1 MAKYQTKIILTLRSE
16 GLTFLAGEVLDITD
30 ERAADINEQLES
42 AFPTLSPV
50 LVPLNKAQDDKT
62 PELDE
67 DKTPDDK
74 TPTNDPDD
82 NTPDDKTPTRE
93 ELKAE
98 LKALGVE
105 YPSRATIAQLT
116 ELLEAAKK

>member
-16 GLTFLAGEVLDITD
+16 GQTFLAGEVLDITD

-50 LVPLNKAQDDKT
+50 LVPLDKAQ
-62 PELDE
+62 
-67 DKTPDDK
+67 
-74 TPTNDPDD
+74 DD
-82 NTPDDKTPTRE
+82 NTPDDKAPTRD

-116 ELLEAAKK
+116 ELLEAAKQ

>member
-1 MAKYQTKIILTLRSE
+1 MAQYQTKIILTLKSE

-50 LVPLNKAQDDKT
+50 LVPLDKA

-67 DKTPDDK
+67 NKTPDDK

-82 NTPDDKTPTRE
+82 NTPDDKAPTRD

-105 YPSRATIAQLT
+105 YPSRATLAQLT

>member
-1 MAKYQTKIILTLRSE
+1 MAQYQTKIILTLKSE
-16 GLTFLAGEVLDITD
+16 GQTFLAGEVLDITD

-50 LVPLNKAQDDKT
+50 LVSLDKA

-67 DKTPDDK
+67 DKAPDEDKADDK
-74 TPTNDPDD
+74 A
-82 NTPDDKTPTRE
+82 PTRE

>member
-1 MAKYQTKIILTLRSE
+1 MAQYQTKIILTLRSE
-16 GLTFLAGEVLDITD
+16 GQTFLAGEVLDITD

-50 LVPLNKAQDDKT
+50 LVPLDKA

-67 DKTPDDK
+67 VK

-82 NTPDDKTPTRE
+82 NTPDDKAPTRE

-116 ELLEAAKK
+116 ELLEVAKK

>member
-1 MAKYQTKIILTLRSE
+1 MAQYQTKIILTLKSE

-50 LVPLNKAQDDKT
+50 LVPLDKA

-67 DKTPDDK
+67 NKTPDDK

-82 NTPDDKTPTRE
+82 NTPDDKAPTRE

-116 ELLEAAKK
+116 ELLEVAKK

>member
-1 MAKYQTKIILTLRSE
+1 MAQYQTKIILTLKSE

-50 LVPLNKAQDDKT
+50 LVPLDKA

-67 DKTPDDK
+67 VKTQ
-74 TPTNDPDD
+74 TNDPDD
-82 NTPDDKTPTRE
+82 NTPDDKAPTRE

-116 ELLEAAKK
+116 ELLEVAKK

>member
-50 LVPLNKAQDDKT
+50 LVPLDKA

-67 DKTPDDK
+67 NKTPDDK
-74 TPTNDPDD
+74 A
-82 NTPDDKTPTRE
+82 PTRE

>member
-1 MAKYQTKIILTLRSE
+1 MAQYQTKIILTLRSE

-50 LVPLNKAQDDKT
+50 LVPLDKA

-67 DKTPDDK
+67 NKTPDDK
-74 TPTNDPDD
+74 A
-82 NTPDDKTPTRE
+82 PTRE

-105 YPSRATIAQLT
+105 YPSRASIAQLT
-116 ELLEAAKK
+116 ELLEVAKK

>member
-1 MAKYQTKIILTLRSE
+1 MAQYQTKIILTLKSE

-50 LVPLNKAQDDKT
+50 LVPLDKA

-67 DKTPDDK
+67 
-74 TPTNDPDD
+74 N
-82 NTPDDKTPTRE
+82 KTPTRE

>member
-16 GLTFLAGEVLDITD
+16 GQTFLTGEVLDITD

-50 LVPLNKAQDDKT
+50 LVPLYKA

-67 DKTPDDK
+67 NKTPDDK

-82 NTPDDKTPTRE
+82 NTPDDKAPTRD

-98 LKALGVE
+98 LKAMGVE

-116 ELLEAAKK
+116 ELLEVAKK

>member
-1 MAKYQTKIILTLRSE
+1 MAQYQTKIILTLKSE

-50 LVPLNKAQDDKT
+50 LVPLEKA

-67 DKTPDDK
+67 VK

-82 NTPDDKTPTRE
+82 NTPDDKAPTRD

-116 ELLEAAKK
+116 ELLEVAKK

>member
-1 MAKYQTKIILTLRSE
+1 MAQYQTKIILTLKSE

-50 LVPLNKAQDDKT
+50 LVPLNKA

-67 DKTPDDK
+67 NKTPDDK

-82 NTPDDKTPTRE
+82 NTPDDKAPTRE

>member
-1 MAKYQTKIILTLRSE
+1 MAQYQTKIILTLRSE
-16 GLTFLAGEVLDITD
+16 GQTFLAGEVLDITD
-30 ERAADINEQLES
+30 ERAADINEQLTS

-50 LVPLNKAQDDKT
+50 LVPLDKAQDDKA
-62 PELDE
+62 
-67 DKTPDDK
+67 
-74 TPTNDPDD
+74 
-82 NTPDDKTPTRE
+82 PTRE

>member
-1 MAKYQTKIILTLRSE
+1 MAQYQTKIILTLRSE
-16 GLTFLAGEVLDITD
+16 GQTFLAGEVLDITV

-50 LVPLNKAQDDKT
+50 LVPLEKA

-67 DKTPDDK
+67 VK

-82 NTPDDKTPTRE
+82 NTPDDKAPTRD

>member
-1 MAKYQTKIILTLRSE
+1 MAQYQTKIILTLKSE
-16 GLTFLAGEVLDITD
+16 GQTFLAGEVLDITD

-50 LVPLNKAQDDKT
+50 LVPLDKA

-67 DKTPDDK
+67 VK

-82 NTPDDKTPTRE
+82 NTPDDKAPTRE

-116 ELLEAAKK
+116 ELLEVAKK

>member
-1 MAKYQTKIILTLRSE
+1 MAQYQTKIILTLKSE

-30 ERAADINEQLES
+30 ERAADINVQLES

-50 LVPLNKAQDDKT
+50 LVPLDKA

-67 DKTPDDK
+67 DKTL
-74 TPTNDPDD
+74 TNGPDD
-82 NTPDDKTPTRE
+82 NTPDDKAPTRE

>member
-1 MAKYQTKIILTLRSE
+1 MAQYQTKIILTLKSE

-50 LVPLNKAQDDKT
+50 LVPLDKA
-62 PELDE
+62 PELDVN
-67 DKTPDDK
+67 KTPDDK

-82 NTPDDKTPTRE
+82 NTPDDKAPTRE

-105 YPSRATIAQLT
+105 YPSRATLAQLT

>member
-1 MAKYQTKIILTLRSE
+1 MAQYQTKIILTLRSE
-16 GLTFLAGEVLDITD
+16 GQTFLTGEVLDITD

-50 LVPLNKAQDDKT
+50 LVPLDKA

-67 DKTPDDK
+67 VK

-82 NTPDDKTPTRE
+82 NTPDDKAPTRE

-116 ELLEAAKK
+116 ELLEVAKK

>member
-1 MAKYQTKIILTLRSE
+1 MAQYQTKIILTLKSE

-50 LVPLNKAQDDKT
+50 LVPLDKA

-67 DKTPDDK
+67 VKTPANEPDDNKPDDK
-74 TPTNDPDD
+74 A
-82 NTPDDKTPTRE
+82 PTRD

>member
-1 MAKYQTKIILTLRSE
+1 MAQYQTKIILTLKSE

-50 LVPLNKAQDDKT
+50 LVPLDKA

-67 DKTPDDK
+67 VK

-82 NTPDDKTPTRE
+82 NTPDDKAPTRE

>member
-1 MAKYQTKIILTLRSE
+1 MAQYQTKIILTLRSE
-16 GLTFLAGEVLDITD
+16 GQTFLAGEVLDITD

-50 LVPLNKAQDDKT
+50 LVPLDKA

-67 DKTPDDK
+67 NKTPDDK
-74 TPTNDPDD
+74 A
-82 NTPDDKTPTRE
+82 PTRE

>member
-1 MAKYQTKIILTLRSE
+1 MAQYQTKIILTLKSE
-16 GLTFLAGEVLDITD
+16 GQTFLAGEVLDITD
-30 ERAADINEQLES
+30 ERAADINEQLTS

-50 LVPLNKAQDDKT
+50 LVPLDKAQ
-62 PELDE
+62 
-67 DKTPDDK
+67 
-74 TPTNDPDD
+74 
-82 NTPDDKTPTRE
+82 DDKTPTRE

-105 YPSRATIAQLT
+105 YPSRSTIAQLT

>member
-1 MAKYQTKIILTLRSE
+1 MAQYQTKIILTLRSE

-50 LVPLNKAQDDKT
+50 LVPLDKAQ
-62 PELDE
+62 ELDE
-67 DKTPDDK
+67 VK

-82 NTPDDKTPTRE
+82 NTPDDKAPTRE

>member
-1 MAKYQTKIILTLRSE
+1 MAQYQTKIILTLKSE

-30 ERAADINEQLES
+30 ERASDINEQLES

-50 LVPLNKAQDDKT
+50 LVPLDKAQ
-62 PELDE
+62 ELDE
-67 DKTPDDK
+67 NKTPDDK
-74 TPTNDPDD
+74 A
-82 NTPDDKTPTRE
+82 PTRE

-105 YPSRATIAQLT
+105 YPSRATLAQLT

>member
-1 MAKYQTKIILTLRSE
+1 MAQYQTKIILTLIAE
-16 GLTFLAGEVLDITD
+16 EQTFLEGEVLDITD
-30 ERAADINEQLES
+30 ERAAYINEHLES

-50 LVPLNKAQDDKT
+50 LVSLDKAPVVDEDKT

-67 DKTPDDK
+67 NK

-82 NTPDDKTPTRE
+82 NTPDDKAPTRE

-98 LKALGVE
+98 LTALGVE

>member
-1 MAKYQTKIILTLRSE
+1 MAQYQTKIILTLKSE
-16 GLTFLAGEVLDITD
+16 GQTLLAGEVLDITD

-50 LVPLNKAQDDKT
+50 LVLLDKAQ
-62 PELDE
+62 
-67 DKTPDDK
+67 
-74 TPTNDPDD
+74 DD
-82 NTPDDKTPTRE
+82 NTPDDKAPTRE

>member
-50 LVPLNKAQDDKT
+50 LVPLDKA

-67 DKTPDDK
+67 NKTPDDK
-74 TPTNDPDD
+74 A
-82 NTPDDKTPTRE
+82 PTRE

-116 ELLEAAKK
+116 ELLEVAKK

>member
-1 MAKYQTKIILTLRSE
+1 MAQYQTKIILTLKSE

-50 LVPLNKAQDDKT
+50 LVPLDKA

-67 DKTPDDK
+67 DKTPDD
-74 TPTNDPDD
+74 
-82 NTPDDKTPTRE
+82 NTPDDKAPTRE

>member
-1 MAKYQTKIILTLRSE
+1 MAQYQTKIILTLKSE

-30 ERAADINEQLES
+30 ERAADINEHLES

-50 LVPLNKAQDDKT
+50 LVPLDKA
-62 PELDE
+62 PELNE

-74 TPTNDPDD
+74 A
-82 NTPDDKTPTRE
+82 PTRE

>member
-1 MAKYQTKIILTLRSE
+1 MTQYQTKIILTLKSE
-16 GLTFLAGEVLDITD
+16 GQTFLAGEVLDITD

-50 LVPLNKAQDDKT
+50 LVPLDKAQDDKT

-74 TPTNDPDD
+74 A
-82 NTPDDKTPTRE
+82 PTRE

-105 YPSRATIAQLT
+105 YPSRATVAQLT

>member
-1 MAKYQTKIILTLRSE
+1 MAQYQTKIILTLKSE
-16 GLTFLAGEVLDITD
+16 GQTLLAGEVLDITD

-50 LVPLNKAQDDKT
+50 LVPLDKA
-62 PELDE
+62 
-67 DKTPDDK
+67 
-74 TPTNDPDD
+74 PDD
-82 NTPDDKTPTRE
+82 NTPDDKAPTRE

>member
-1 MAKYQTKIILTLRSE
+1 MAQYQTKIILTLKSE

-50 LVPLNKAQDDKT
+50 LVPLDKAQDDKA
-62 PELDE
+62 
-67 DKTPDDK
+67 PDDK
-74 TPTNDPDD
+74 A
-82 NTPDDKTPTRE
+82 PDDKAPTRD

>member
-1 MAKYQTKIILTLRSE
+1 MAQYQTKIILTLKAE
-16 GLTFLAGEVLDITD
+16 GQTFLAGEVLDITD
-30 ERAADINEQLES
+30 ERAADINEKLTS

-50 LVPLNKAQDDKT
+50 LVSLDQAQDDKA

-67 DKTPDDK
+67 DKTPDD
-74 TPTNDPDD
+74 
-82 NTPDDKTPTRE
+82 NTPDDKAPTRE

>member
-16 GLTFLAGEVLDITD
+16 GQTFLAGEVLDITD
-30 ERAADINEQLES
+30 DRAADINEQLES

-50 LVPLNKAQDDKT
+50 LVPLDKA

-67 DKTPDDK
+67 VK

-82 NTPDDKTPTRE
+82 NTPDDKAPTRD

-116 ELLEAAKK
+116 ELLEVAKK

>member
-1 MAKYQTKIILTLRSE
+1 MAQYQTKIILTLRSE
-16 GLTFLAGEVLDITD
+16 GQTFLAGEVLDITD

-50 LVPLNKAQDDKT
+50 LVPLDKAQ
-62 PELDE
+62 
-67 DKTPDDK
+67 
-74 TPTNDPDD
+74 DD
-82 NTPDDKTPTRE
+82 NTPDDKAPTRD

-116 ELLEAAKK
+116 ELLEAAKQ

>member
-1 MAKYQTKIILTLRSE
+1 MAQYQTKIILTLRSE
-16 GLTFLAGEVLDITD
+16 GQTFLAGEVLDITD

-50 LVPLNKAQDDKT
+50 LVPLDKA

-67 DKTPDDK
+67 NKTPDDK
-74 TPTNDPDD
+74 A
-82 NTPDDKTPTRE
+82 PTRE

-98 LKALGVE
+98 LKAMGVE
-105 YPSRATIAQLT
+105 YPSRATLAQLT

>member
-1 MAKYQTKIILTLRSE
+1 MAQYQTKIILTLKSE

-30 ERAADINEQLES
+30 ERAADINEQLDS

-50 LVPLNKAQDDKT
+50 LIPLAKAQ
-62 PELDE
+62 
-67 DKTPDDK
+67 
-74 TPTNDPDD
+74 DD
-82 NTPDDKTPTRE
+82 NTPDDKAPTRE

>member
-1 MAKYQTKIILTLRSE
+1 MAQYQTKIILTLKSE

-50 LVPLNKAQDDKT
+50 LVPLNKA

-67 DKTPDDK
+67 DKTPDDN

-82 NTPDDKTPTRE
+82 NTPDDKAPTRE
-93 ELKAE
+93 ELTAE

-116 ELLEAAKK
+116 ELLEAAKQ